1 MYTRFFLNIKLII
14 KYSKPSY
21 KNMVNK
27 TRYFIKGVTYV
38 AKLLKLLNINEKI
51 NTDLMYLYTN
61 ASDT

>member
-1 MYTRFFLNIKLII
+1 
-14 KYSKPSY
+14 
-21 KNMVNK
+21 MVNK
-27 TRYFIKGVTYV
+27 TRYCIKGVTYV